1 MVQKINYKKYWFE
14 EEDLL
19 KPIDWDYF
27 NSLSERIKD
36 ALELY
41 MRGRISI
48 GKSAEIAGLS
58 YVEFDRI
65 RGKSRIPIRIL
76 ID

>member
-1 MVQKINYKKYWFE
+1 MVQKVNYKKYWFE

-41 MRGRISI
+41 MRGGISI

>member
-1 MVQKINYKKYWFE
+1 MVQKVNYKKYWFE

-27 NSLSERIKD
+27 NLLSERIKD

-41 MRGRISI
+41 MRGGISI